1 MRRAQRVKKSK
12 VATLKYEWFIARRYL
27 TSRQSGS
34 FISLNSFFSIGGV
47 VVGVAALVFV
57 MSMMNGFESEL
68 RTRILGVTSHVT
80 VFPRFA
86 NSITTPDSAMADLLK
101 VDGVVAAAPF
111 VYYKAAVASNEAGDG
126 IVVRGIDPKL
136 EDGVTGLGATIVAG
150 DYDVSPTDKGE
161 GGLIIGKTLA
171 ERLDVLVGD
180 PVVLFSLQGEKLRAG
195 AQPKVKRFEI
205 RGIFETGMYEYDA
218 SMAYISIPDAAS
230 LFKID
235 GVSGIHLKTSDFFRA
250 DRVAERI
257 NEQYAEKYDAVDWKK
272 MHRNLFSW
280 MQLEKIGMFIALSLI
295 IAVAAF
301 NIISTL
307 VMIVME
313 KRHEIGI
320 LKTMGSVPASVSRI
334 FMSIGLV
341 VGIVGCLLG
350 WSLGYLLCWIQ
361 MRFNLI
367 SLPPEIYFINSLP
380 IEIRPFDFVIVG
392 VAAVVL
398 CFLATL
404 YPAGRAARLSVIEV
418 LRQ

>member
-1 MRRAQRVKKSK
+1 
-12 VATLKYEWFIARRYL
+12 LKYEWFIARRYL
-27 TSRQSGS
+27 VSRHSGS
-34 FISLNSFFSIGGV
+34 FISINSFFSIGGV

-68 RTRILGVTSHVT
+68 RTRILGVTSHIT
-80 VFPRFA
+80 VFPRFDESMINPKA
-86 NSITTPDSAMADLLK
+86 GMADLMMF
-101 VDGVVAAAPF
+101 DGVVAAAPF
-111 VYYKAAVASNEAGDG
+111 IYYKAAVASNEAGDG
-126 IVVRGIDPKL
+126 IVVRGVDP
-136 EDGVTGLGATIVAG
+136 EMENSVTGLGDKIIVGEFAF
-150 DYDVSPTDKGE
+150 DPNEDGE
-161 GGLIIGKTLA
+161 GGILVGKTLA
-171 ERLDVLVGD
+171 ARLDVLIGD
-180 PVVLFSLQGEKLRAG
+180 PLWLFSLKGEKLRAG

-205 RGIFETGMYEYDA
+205 RGVFETGMYEYDA

-235 GVSGIHLKTSDFFRA
+235 GVTGIHLKTTNILSA
-250 DRVAERI
+250 DQVAEEI
-257 NEQYAEKYDAVDWKK
+257 NQAYTDRFNAVDWKQ

-280 MQLEKIGMFIALSLI
+280 MQLEKIGMFVALSLI

-320 LKTMGSVPASVSRI
+320 LKTMGSMPGAVSRI
-334 FMSIGLV
+334 FMGIGVV
-341 VGIVGCLLG
+341 VGIIGCIFG
-350 WSLGYLLCWIQ
+350 WGLGYLLCWLQI
-361 MRFNLI
+361 RFDLV

-380 IEIRPFDFVIVG
+380 IEVRPLDFMIVG
-392 VAAVVL
+392 LAAVIL

-404 YPAGRAARLSVIEV
+404 YPARRAARLSVVEV